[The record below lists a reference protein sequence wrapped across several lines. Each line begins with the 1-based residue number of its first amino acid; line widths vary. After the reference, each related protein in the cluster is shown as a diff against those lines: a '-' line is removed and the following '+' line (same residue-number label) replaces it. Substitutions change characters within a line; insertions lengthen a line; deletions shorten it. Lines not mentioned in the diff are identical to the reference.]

1 MMGMEVP
8 AMAQTRI
15 FQSGDPMMGWQTDP
29 TFFFGL
35 RNVEFKVNID
45 NQVVSNNIVQTNSAD
60 DGLST
65 TGGGIGL
72 TKISTTTDENNN
84 NNKKIVTLN
93 ASENG
98 TGVNLEFTTK

>member
-1 MMGMEVP
+1 MGMDVP

-35 RNVEFKVNID
+35 RNVEFKMNVD
-45 NQVVSNNIVQTNSAD
+45 NQVASNNIVQTSSPD

-65 TGGGIGL
+65 TIGENGL
-72 TKISTTTDENNN
+72 TKISTTTADLLSRNY
-84 NNKKIVTLN
+84 
-93 ASENG
+93 
-98 TGVNLEFTTK
+98 

>member
-1 MMGMEVP
+1 
-8 AMAQTRI
+8 
-15 FQSGDPMMGWQTDP
+15 MMGWQTDP

-65 TGGGIGL
+65 TGGGIG
-72 TKISTTTDENNN
+72 TTTDENNN